1 MIRRPPRSTQGVS
14 SAASDVYKRQW
25 YQRRVHGISS
35 KSLDT
40 CMFGVYNRGMGFA
53 ATRKL
58 AEHQEC
64 LSQIEHKLGK
74 PISQAIEDIKT
85 LRDFDNYFTSKQH
98 GFGTADMYYRC
109 ISIGQK
115 IHDLKIPMLSINALD
130 DPLVPVETL
139 PYDDAL
145 VNKNYILATHP
156 CGGHVGFF
164 TGVIPHSWFPQPV
177 FEFFSALHL
186 TGF

>member
-14 SAASDVYKRQW
+14 SAASDVYKRQVSTQTTW
-25 YQRRVHGISS
+25 
-35 KSLDT
+35 D
-40 CMFGVYNRGMGFA
+40 
-53 ATRKL
+53 
-58 AEHQEC
+58 
-64 LSQIEHKLGK
+64 
-74 PISQAIEDIKT
+74 
-85 LRDFDNYFTSKQH
+85 YFTSKQH